1 MSIFD
6 DMNRLALFLII
17 LFLPACKYTQEANPA
32 TIELYRTQK
41 KYASPYSAILFYSS
55 VENNK
60 NLDDHARG
68 ELYLD
73 LAELYGEIMN
83 YRKEKEYIEKGMDLL
98 DGKVTLLYNE
108 SVLRLAYSY
117 QNLEEWEM
125 AETLYQDGFSRAQR
139 DMGTLS
145 KFHSSY
151 ARMKLEQPEPD
162 PLAAYLVLRRE
173 KDADMSLDDKAMMA
187 YIKCLL
193 GKEGLKDT
201 VLFLHSDSI
210 LVISPNVHPESVL
223 SEFFSQLST
232 AERHETAYWEYKIC
246 KFLGDDEAAGKVLV
260 NLFED
265 QEDLL
270 KVNSLNSSPTSLA
283 EKYRKEADLEKE
295 KVRVQ
300 RLSFVLSGIITVL
313 LLSMI
318 IVLLERKRRKALATE
333 QSILRLYEESKEVN
347 NSLRKDFV
355 ALYEQQFAQ
364 LGELCEAYIH
374 TDKVGALYHRMRF
387 LLGDLQTDDQLFS
400 KLEQTIDA
408 GCDGIVSH
416 LRNEIEGVTEQDIR
430 FFCFNLLGLSNDSIA
445 VLTGVET
452 STVYSRRSRLKKR
465 ILSSDTP
472 YKEILLKSIH

>member
-73 LAELYGEIMN
+73 LAELYGEILN

-98 DGKVTLLYNE
+98 DGKDTLLYNE
-108 SVLRLAYSY
+108 SLLRLAYAY
-117 QNLEEWEM
+117 QKLEDWDKAEVLYQEGFTKGQPDM
-125 AETLYQDGFSRAQR
+125 ETLSRY
-139 DMGTLS
+139 
-145 KFHSSY
+145 HSTY
-151 ARMKLEQPEPD
+151 ARMKLEQPKPD
-162 PLAAYLVLRRE
+162 PFAAYLLLRRKKE
-173 KDADMSLDDKAMMA
+173 SELTLDDRAMKA
-187 YIKCLL
+187 YVYLL
-193 GKEGLKDT
+193 LSREDLCDR
-201 VLFLHSDSI
+201 I
-210 LVISPNVHPESVL
+210 LAS
-223 SEFFSQLST
+223 FSQLSI
-232 AERHETAYWEYKIC
+232 AERHETAYWEYKIY
-246 KFLGDDEAAGKVLV
+246 KQRGDQASAGKVLLD
-260 NLFED
+260 LFED
-265 QEDLL
+265 QEDIL
-270 KVNSLNSSPTSLA
+270 KVNSINSSPTILA
-283 EKYRKEADLEKE
+283 ENYREVADLEKE

-318 IVLLERKRRKALATE
+318 IVLLERKRRRALATE

-387 LLGDLQTDDQLFS
+387 LLGDLQADDQLFS

-408 GCDGIVSH
+408 GCDGIISH

>member
-1 MSIFD
+1 
-6 DMNRLALFLII
+6 MNRWALFLII
-17 LFLPACKYTQEANPA
+17 LFLPACKNTQEANPA
-32 TIELYRTQK
+32 TIELYRNQK
-41 KYASPYSAILFYSS
+41 EYASPYSAILFYSS

-60 NLDDHARG
+60 KLDDHARG
-68 ELYLD
+68 ELFLD
-73 LAELYGEIMN
+73 LAELYGEILN

-98 DGKVTLLYNE
+98 DGKDTLLYNE
-108 SVLRLAYSY
+108 SLLRLAYAY
-117 QNLEEWEM
+117 QKLEDWDKAEVLYQEGFTKGQPDM
-125 AETLYQDGFSRAQR
+125 ETLSRY
-139 DMGTLS
+139 
-145 KFHSSY
+145 HSTY
-151 ARMKLEQPEPD
+151 ARMKLEQPKPD
-162 PLAAYLVLRRE
+162 PFAAYLLLRRKKE
-173 KDADMSLDDKAMMA
+173 SELTLDDRAMKA
-187 YIKCLL
+187 YVYLL
-193 GKEGLKDT
+193 LSREDLCDR
-201 VLFLHSDSI
+201 I
-210 LVISPNVHPESVL
+210 LAS
-223 SEFFSQLST
+223 FSQLSI
-232 AERHETAYWEYKIC
+232 AERHETAYWEYKIY
-246 KFLGDDEAAGKVLV
+246 KQRGDQASAGKVLLD
-260 NLFED
+260 LFDD
-265 QEDLL
+265 QEDIL
-270 KVNSLNSSPTSLA
+270 KVNSINSSPTILA
-283 EKYRKEADLEKE
+283 ENYREEADLEKE

-318 IVLLERKRRKALATE
+318 IVLLERKRRRALATE

-387 LLGDLQTDDQLFS
+387 LLGDLQADDQLFS

-408 GCDGIVSH
+408 GCDGIVRH

>member
-1 MSIFD
+1 M
-6 DMNRLALFLII
+6 
-17 LFLPACKYTQEANPA
+17 
-32 TIELYRTQK
+32 
-41 KYASPYSAILFYSS
+41 
-55 VENNK
+55 
-60 NLDDHARG
+60 
-68 ELYLD
+68 
-73 LAELYGEIMN
+73 AELYGEILN

-98 DGKVTLLYNE
+98 DGKDTLLYNE
-108 SVLRLAYSY
+108 SLLRLAYAY
-117 QNLEEWEM
+117 QKLEDWDKAEVLYQEGFTKGQPDM
-125 AETLYQDGFSRAQR
+125 ETLSRY
-139 DMGTLS
+139 
-145 KFHSSY
+145 HSTY
-151 ARMKLEQPEPD
+151 ARMKLEQPKPD
-162 PLAAYLVLRRE
+162 PFAAYLLLRRKKE
-173 KDADMSLDDKAMMA
+173 SELTLDDRAMKA
-187 YIKCLL
+187 YVYLL
-193 GKEGLKDT
+193 LSREDLCDR
-201 VLFLHSDSI
+201 I
-210 LVISPNVHPESVL
+210 LAS
-223 SEFFSQLST
+223 FSQLSI
-232 AERHETAYWEYKIC
+232 AERHETAYWEYKIY
-246 KFLGDDEAAGKVLV
+246 KQRGDQASAGKVLLD
-260 NLFED
+260 LFDD
-265 QEDLL
+265 QEDIL
-270 KVNSLNSSPTSLA
+270 KVNSINSSPTILA
-283 EKYRKEADLEKE
+283 ENYREEADLEKE

-318 IVLLERKRRKALATE
+318 IVLLERKRRRALATE

-387 LLGDLQTDDQLFS
+387 LLGDLQADDQLFS

-408 GCDGIVSH
+408 GCDGIVRH

>member
-1 MSIFD
+1 
-6 DMNRLALFLII
+6 MNRWALFLII
-17 LFLPACKYTQEANPA
+17 LFLPACKNTQEANPA
-32 TIELYRTQK
+32 TIELYRNQK

-60 NLDDHARG
+60 KLDDHARG
-68 ELYLD
+68 ELFLD
-73 LAELYGEIMN
+73 LAELYGEILN

-98 DGKVTLLYNE
+98 DGKDTLLYNE
-108 SVLRLAYSY
+108 SLLRLAYAY
-117 QNLEEWEM
+117 QKLEDWDKAEVLYQEGFTKGQPDM
-125 AETLYQDGFSRAQR
+125 ETLSRY
-139 DMGTLS
+139 
-145 KFHSSY
+145 HSTY
-151 ARMKLEQPEPD
+151 ARMKLEQPKPD
-162 PLAAYLVLRRE
+162 PFAAYLLLRRKKE
-173 KDADMSLDDKAMMA
+173 SELTLDDRAMKA
-187 YIKCLL
+187 YVYLL
-193 GKEGLKDT
+193 LSREDLCDR
-201 VLFLHSDSI
+201 I
-210 LVISPNVHPESVL
+210 LAS
-223 SEFFSQLST
+223 FSQLSI
-232 AERHETAYWEYKIC
+232 AERHETAYWEYKIY
-246 KFLGDDEAAGKVLV
+246 KQRGDQASAGKVLLD
-260 NLFED
+260 LFED
-265 QEDLL
+265 QEDIL
-270 KVNSLNSSPTSLA
+270 KVNSINSSPTILA
-283 EKYRKEADLEKE
+283 ENYREVADLEKE

-318 IVLLERKRRKALATE
+318 IVLLERKRRRALATE

-387 LLGDLQTDDQLFS
+387 LLGDLQADDQLFS

-408 GCDGIVSH
+408 GCDGIISH

>member
-6 DMNRLALFLII
+6 HMNRWALLLII
-17 LFLPACKYTQEANPA
+17 LFLPACKNTQEANTA
-32 TIELYRTQK
+32 TIELYRNQK
-41 KYASPYSAILFYSS
+41 KFASPYSAILFYSS
-55 VENNK
+55 VENNNK
-60 NLDDHARG
+60 LDDHARG
-68 ELYLD
+68 ELFLD
-73 LAELYGEIMN
+73 LAELYGEILN

-98 DGKVTLLYNE
+98 DGKDTLLYNE
-108 SVLRLAYSY
+108 SLLRLAYAY
-117 QNLEEWEM
+117 QKLEDWDKAEALYQEGFTKGQPDM
-125 AETLYQDGFSRAQR
+125 ETLSRY
-139 DMGTLS
+139 
-145 KFHSSY
+145 HSTY
-151 ARMKLEQPEPD
+151 ARMKLEQPKPD
-162 PLAAYLVLRRE
+162 PFAAYLLLRRKKE
-173 KDADMSLDDKAMMA
+173 SELTLDDRAMKA
-187 YIKCLL
+187 YVYLL
-193 GKEGLKDT
+193 LSREDLCDR
-201 VLFLHSDSI
+201 I
-210 LVISPNVHPESVL
+210 LAS
-223 SEFFSQLST
+223 FSQLSI
-232 AERHETAYWEYKIC
+232 AERHETAYWEFKIYKQR
-246 KFLGDDEAAGKVLV
+246 GDQASAGKVLLD
-260 NLFED
+260 LFED
-265 QEDLL
+265 QEDIL
-270 KVNSLNSSPTSLA
+270 KVISINSSPTILA
-283 EKYRKEADLEKE
+283 ENYREEADLEKE

-318 IVLLERKRRKALATE
+318 IVLLERKRRRALATE

-364 LGELCEAYIH
+364 LGELCKAYIH

-387 LLGDLQTDDQLFS
+387 LLGDLQADDQLFS

-416 LRNEIEGVTEQDIR
+416 LRNDIEGVTEQDIR

>member
-1 MSIFD
+1 M
-6 DMNRLALFLII
+6 
-17 LFLPACKYTQEANPA
+17 
-32 TIELYRTQK
+32 
-41 KYASPYSAILFYSS
+41 
-55 VENNK
+55 
-60 NLDDHARG
+60 
-68 ELYLD
+68 
-73 LAELYGEIMN
+73 AELYGEILN

-98 DGKVTLLYNE
+98 DGKDTLLYNE
-108 SVLRLAYSY
+108 SLLRLAYAY
-117 QNLEEWEM
+117 QKLEDWDKAEVLYQEGFTKGQPDM
-125 AETLYQDGFSRAQR
+125 ETLSRY
-139 DMGTLS
+139 
-145 KFHSSY
+145 HSTY
-151 ARMKLEQPEPD
+151 ARMKLEQPKPD
-162 PLAAYLVLRRE
+162 PFAAYLLLRRKKE
-173 KDADMSLDDKAMMA
+173 SELTLDDRAMKA
-187 YIKCLL
+187 YVYLL
-193 GKEGLKDT
+193 LSREDLCDR
-201 VLFLHSDSI
+201 I
-210 LVISPNVHPESVL
+210 LAS
-223 SEFFSQLST
+223 FSQLSI
-232 AERHETAYWEYKIC
+232 AERHETAYWEYKIY
-246 KFLGDDEAAGKVLV
+246 KQRGDQASAGKVLLD
-260 NLFED
+260 LFED
-265 QEDLL
+265 QEDIL
-270 KVNSLNSSPTSLA
+270 KVNSINSSPTILA
-283 EKYRKEADLEKE
+283 ENYREEADLEKE

-318 IVLLERKRRKALATE
+318 IVLLERKRRRALATE

-387 LLGDLQTDDQLFS
+387 LLGDLQADDQLFS

-452 STVYSRRSRLKKR
+452 STVYSRRFRLKKR

>member
-6 DMNRLALFLII
+6 HMNRWAFFLII
-17 LFLPACKYTQEANPA
+17 LFLPACKNTQEANPA
-32 TIELYRTQK
+32 TIELYRNQK

-60 NLDDHARG
+60 KLDDHARG
-68 ELYLD
+68 ELFLD
-73 LAELYGEIMN
+73 LAELYGEILN

-98 DGKVTLLYNE
+98 DGKDTLLYNE
-108 SVLRLAYSY
+108 SLLRLAYAY
-117 QNLEEWEM
+117 QKLEDWDKAEVLYQEGFTKGQPDM
-125 AETLYQDGFSRAQR
+125 ETLSRY
-139 DMGTLS
+139 
-145 KFHSSY
+145 HSTY
-151 ARMKLEQPEPD
+151 ARMKLEQPKPD
-162 PLAAYLVLRRE
+162 PFAAYLLLRRKKE
-173 KDADMSLDDKAMMA
+173 SELTLDDRAMKA
-187 YIKCLL
+187 YVYLL
-193 GKEGLKDT
+193 LSREDLCDR
-201 VLFLHSDSI
+201 I
-210 LVISPNVHPESVL
+210 LAS
-223 SEFFSQLST
+223 FSQLSI
-232 AERHETAYWEYKIC
+232 AERHETAYWEYKIY
-246 KFLGDDEAAGKVLV
+246 KQRGDQASAGKVLLD
-260 NLFED
+260 LFED
-265 QEDLL
+265 QEDIL
-270 KVNSLNSSPTSLA
+270 KVNSINSSPTILA
-283 EKYRKEADLEKE
+283 ENYREEADLEKE

-318 IVLLERKRRKALATE
+318 IVLLERKRRRALATE

-387 LLGDLQTDDQLFS
+387 LLGDLQADDQLFS

-452 STVYSRRSRLKKR
+452 STVYSRRFRLKKR

>member
-1 MSIFD
+1 
-6 DMNRLALFLII
+6 MNRWALFLII
-17 LFLPACKYTQEANPA
+17 LFLPACKNTQEANPA
-32 TIELYRTQK
+32 TIELYRNQK

-60 NLDDHARG
+60 KLDDHARG
-68 ELYLD
+68 ELFLD
-73 LAELYGEIMN
+73 LAELYGEILN

-98 DGKVTLLYNE
+98 DGKDTLLYNE
-108 SVLRLAYSY
+108 SLLRLAYAY
-117 QNLEEWEM
+117 QKLEDWDKAEVLYQEGFTKGQPDM
-125 AETLYQDGFSRAQR
+125 ETLSRY
-139 DMGTLS
+139 
-145 KFHSSY
+145 HSTY
-151 ARMKLEQPEPD
+151 ARMKLEQPKPD
-162 PLAAYLVLRRE
+162 PFAAYLLLRRKKE
-173 KDADMSLDDKAMMA
+173 SELTLDDRAMKA
-187 YIKCLL
+187 YVYLL
-193 GKEGLKDT
+193 LSREDLCDR
-201 VLFLHSDSI
+201 I
-210 LVISPNVHPESVL
+210 LAS
-223 SEFFSQLST
+223 FSQLSI
-232 AERHETAYWEYKIC
+232 AERHETAYWEYKIY
-246 KFLGDDEAAGKVLV
+246 KQRGDQASAGKVLLD
-260 NLFED
+260 LFED
-265 QEDLL
+265 QEDIL
-270 KVNSLNSSPTSLA
+270 KVNSINSSPTILA
-283 EKYRKEADLEKE
+283 ENYREEADLEKE

-318 IVLLERKRRKALATE
+318 IVLLERKRRRALATE

-387 LLGDLQTDDQLFS
+387 LLGDLQADDQLFS

-408 GCDGIVSH
+408 GCDGIVRH

>member
-1 MSIFD
+1 
-6 DMNRLALFLII
+6 MNRLALFLII

-60 NLDDHARG
+60 KLDDHARG
-68 ELYLD
+68 ELFLD
-73 LAELYGEIMN
+73 LAELYGEILN

-98 DGKVTLLYNE
+98 DGKDTLLYNE
-108 SVLRLAYSY
+108 SLLRLAYAY
-117 QNLEEWEM
+117 QKLEDWDKAEALYQEGFTKGQPDM
-125 AETLYQDGFSRAQR
+125 ETLSRY
-139 DMGTLS
+139 
-145 KFHSSY
+145 HSTY
-151 ARMKLEQPEPD
+151 ARMKLEQPKPD
-162 PLAAYLVLRRE
+162 PFAAYLLLRRKKE
-173 KDADMSLDDKAMMA
+173 SELTLDDRAMKA
-187 YIKCLL
+187 YVYLL
-193 GKEGLKDT
+193 LSREDLCDR
-201 VLFLHSDSI
+201 I
-210 LVISPNVHPESVL
+210 LAS
-223 SEFFSQLST
+223 FSQLSI
-232 AERHETAYWEYKIC
+232 AERHETAYWEFKIYKQR
-246 KFLGDDEAAGKVLV
+246 GDQASAGKVLLD
-260 NLFED
+260 LFED
-265 QEDLL
+265 QEDIL
-270 KVNSLNSSPTSLA
+270 KVISINSSPTILA
-283 EKYRKEADLEKE
+283 ENYREEADLEKE

-387 LLGDLQTDDQLFS
+387 LLGDLQADDQLFS

-472 YKEILLKSIH
+472 YKEILLQSIH

>member
-1 MSIFD
+1 MSIFEH
-6 DMNRLALFLII
+6 MNRWALFLII
-17 LFLPACKYTQEANPA
+17 LFLPACKNTQEANPA
-32 TIELYRTQK
+32 TIELYRNQK

-60 NLDDHARG
+60 KLDDHARG
-68 ELYLD
+68 ELFLD
-73 LAELYGEIMN
+73 LAELYGEILN

-98 DGKVTLLYNE
+98 DGKDTLLYNE
-108 SVLRLAYSY
+108 SVLRLAYAY
-117 QNLEEWEM
+117 QKLEDWDKAEVLYQEGFTKGQPDM
-125 AETLYQDGFSRAQR
+125 ETLSRY
-139 DMGTLS
+139 
-145 KFHSSY
+145 HSTY
-151 ARMKLEQPEPD
+151 ARMKLEQPKPD
-162 PLAAYLVLRRE
+162 PFAAYLLLRRKKE
-173 KDADMSLDDKAMMA
+173 SELTLDDRAMKA
-187 YIKCLL
+187 YVYLL
-193 GKEGLKDT
+193 LSREDLCDR
-201 VLFLHSDSI
+201 I
-210 LVISPNVHPESVL
+210 LAS
-223 SEFFSQLST
+223 FSQLSI
-232 AERHETAYWEYKIC
+232 AERHETAYWEYKIY
-246 KFLGDDEAAGKVLV
+246 KQRGDQASAGKVLLD
-260 NLFED
+260 LFED
-265 QEDLL
+265 QEDIL
-270 KVNSLNSSPTSLA
+270 KVNSINSSPTILA
-283 EKYRKEADLEKE
+283 ENYREEADLEKE

-318 IVLLERKRRKALATE
+318 IVLLERKRRRALATE

-387 LLGDLQTDDQLFS
+387 LLGDLQADDQLFS

-408 GCDGIVSH
+408 GCDGVVSH

>member
-6 DMNRLALFLII
+6 HMNRWALLLII
-17 LFLPACKYTQEANPA
+17 LFLPACKNTQEANPA
-32 TIELYRTQK
+32 TIELYRNQK
-41 KYASPYSAILFYSS
+41 EYASPYSAILFYSS

-60 NLDDHARG
+60 KLDDHARG
-68 ELYLD
+68 ELFLD
-73 LAELYGEIMN
+73 LAELYGEILN

-98 DGKVTLLYNE
+98 DGKDTLLYNE
-108 SVLRLAYSY
+108 SLLRLAYAY
-117 QNLEEWEM
+117 QKLEDWDKAEVLYQEGFTKGQPDM
-125 AETLYQDGFSRAQR
+125 ETLSRY
-139 DMGTLS
+139 
-145 KFHSSY
+145 HSTY
-151 ARMKLEQPEPD
+151 ARMKLEQPKPD
-162 PLAAYLVLRRE
+162 PFAAYLLLRRKKE
-173 KDADMSLDDKAMMA
+173 SELTLDDRAMKA
-187 YIKCLL
+187 YVYLL
-193 GKEGLKDT
+193 LSREDLCDR
-201 VLFLHSDSI
+201 I
-210 LVISPNVHPESVL
+210 LAS
-223 SEFFSQLST
+223 FSQLSI
-232 AERHETAYWEYKIC
+232 AERHETAYWEYKIY
-246 KFLGDDEAAGKVLV
+246 KQRGDQASAGKVLLD
-260 NLFED
+260 LFDD
-265 QEDLL
+265 QEDIL
-270 KVNSLNSSPTSLA
+270 KVNSINSSPTILA
-283 EKYRKEADLEKE
+283 ENYREEADLEKE

-318 IVLLERKRRKALATE
+318 IVLLERKRRRALATE

-387 LLGDLQTDDQLFS
+387 LLGDLQADDQLFS

-408 GCDGIVSH
+408 GCDGIVSY
-416 LRNEIEGVTEQDIR
+416 LRNDIEGVTEQDIR

>member
-6 DMNRLALFLII
+6 HMNRWALLLII
-17 LFLPACKYTQEANPA
+17 LFLPACKNTQEANPA
-32 TIELYRTQK
+32 TIELYRNQK

-60 NLDDHARG
+60 KLDDHARG
-68 ELYLD
+68 ELFLD
-73 LAELYGEIMN
+73 LAELYGEILN

-98 DGKVTLLYNE
+98 DGKDTLLYNE
-108 SVLRLAYSY
+108 SLLRLAYAY
-117 QNLEEWEM
+117 QKLEDWDKAEVLYQEGFTKGQPDM
-125 AETLYQDGFSRAQR
+125 ETLSRY
-139 DMGTLS
+139 
-145 KFHSSY
+145 HSTY
-151 ARMKLEQPEPD
+151 ARMKLEQPKPD
-162 PLAAYLVLRRE
+162 PFAAYLLLRRKKE
-173 KDADMSLDDKAMMA
+173 SELTLDDRAMKA
-187 YIKCLL
+187 YVYLL
-193 GKEGLKDT
+193 LSREDLCDR
-201 VLFLHSDSI
+201 I
-210 LVISPNVHPESVL
+210 LAS
-223 SEFFSQLST
+223 FSQLSI
-232 AERHETAYWEYKIC
+232 AERHETAYWEYKIY
-246 KFLGDDEAAGKVLV
+246 KQRGDQASAGKVLLD
-260 NLFED
+260 LFED
-265 QEDLL
+265 QEDIL
-270 KVNSLNSSPTSLA
+270 KVNSINSSPTILA
-283 EKYRKEADLEKE
+283 ENYREEADLEKE

-318 IVLLERKRRKALATE
+318 IVLLERKRRRALATE

-387 LLGDLQTDDQLFS
+387 LLGDLQADDQLFS

-416 LRNEIEGVTEQDIR
+416 LRNDIEGVTEQDIR

>member
-17 LFLPACKYTQEANPA
+17 LFLPACKNTQEANPA
-32 TIELYRTQK
+32 TIELYRNQK

-60 NLDDHARG
+60 KLDDHARG
-68 ELYLD
+68 ELFLD
-73 LAELYGEIMN
+73 LAELYGEILN

-98 DGKVTLLYNE
+98 DGKDTLLYNE
-108 SVLRLAYSY
+108 SLLRLAYAY
-117 QNLEEWEM
+117 QKLEDWDKAEVLYQEGFTKGQPDM
-125 AETLYQDGFSRAQR
+125 ETLSRY
-139 DMGTLS
+139 
-145 KFHSSY
+145 HSTY
-151 ARMKLEQPEPD
+151 ARMKLEQPKPD
-162 PLAAYLVLRRE
+162 PFAAYLLLRRKKE
-173 KDADMSLDDKAMMA
+173 SELTLDDRAMKA
-187 YIKCLL
+187 YVYLL
-193 GKEGLKDT
+193 LSREDLCDR
-201 VLFLHSDSI
+201 I
-210 LVISPNVHPESVL
+210 LAS
-223 SEFFSQLST
+223 FSQLSI
-232 AERHETAYWEYKIC
+232 AERHETAYWEYKIY
-246 KFLGDDEAAGKVLV
+246 KQRGDQASAGKVLLD
-260 NLFED
+260 LFED
-265 QEDLL
+265 QEDIL
-270 KVNSLNSSPTSLA
+270 KVNSINSSPTILA
-283 EKYRKEADLEKE
+283 ENYREEADLEKE

-318 IVLLERKRRKALATE
+318 IVLLERKRRRALATE

-347 NSLRKDFV
+347 NSLREDFV
-355 ALYEQQFAQ
+355 ALYEQLFAH

-387 LLGDLQTDDQLFS
+387 LLGDLQADDQLFS

-416 LRNEIEGVTEQDIR
+416 LRNDIEGVTEQDIR

-472 YKEILLKSIH
+472 YKEILLQSIH

>member
-6 DMNRLALFLII
+6 HMNRWALFLII
-17 LFLPACKYTQEANPA
+17 LFLPACKNTQEANPA
-32 TIELYRTQK
+32 TIELYRNQK

-60 NLDDHARG
+60 KLDDHARG
-68 ELYLD
+68 ELFLD
-73 LAELYGEIMN
+73 LAELYGEILN

-98 DGKVTLLYNE
+98 DGKDTLLYNE
-108 SVLRLAYSY
+108 SLLRLAYAY
-117 QNLEEWEM
+117 QKLEDWDKAEVLYQEGFTKGQPDM
-125 AETLYQDGFSRAQR
+125 ETLSRY
-139 DMGTLS
+139 
-145 KFHSSY
+145 HSTY
-151 ARMKLEQPEPD
+151 ARMKLEQPKPD
-162 PLAAYLVLRRE
+162 PFAAYLLLRRKKE
-173 KDADMSLDDKAMMA
+173 SELTLDDRAMKA
-187 YIKCLL
+187 YVYLL
-193 GKEGLKDT
+193 LSREDLCDR
-201 VLFLHSDSI
+201 I
-210 LVISPNVHPESVL
+210 LAS
-223 SEFFSQLST
+223 FSQLSI
-232 AERHETAYWEYKIC
+232 AERHETAYWEYKIY
-246 KFLGDDEAAGKVLV
+246 KQRGDQASAGKVLLD
-260 NLFED
+260 LFED
-265 QEDLL
+265 QEDIL
-270 KVNSLNSSPTSLA
+270 KVNSINSSPTILA
-283 EKYRKEADLEKE
+283 ENYREVADLEKE

-318 IVLLERKRRKALATE
+318 IVLLERKRRRALATE

-387 LLGDLQTDDQLFS
+387 LLGDLQADDQLFS

-408 GCDGIVSH
+408 GCDGIISH

>member
-60 NLDDHARG
+60 KLDDHARG
-68 ELYLD
+68 ELFLD
-73 LAELYGEIMN
+73 LAELYGEILN

-98 DGKVTLLYNE
+98 DGKDTLLYNE
-108 SVLRLAYSY
+108 SLLRLAYAY
-117 QNLEEWEM
+117 QKLEDWDKAEALYQEGFTKGQPDM
-125 AETLYQDGFSRAQR
+125 ETLSRY
-139 DMGTLS
+139 
-145 KFHSSY
+145 HSTY
-151 ARMKLEQPEPD
+151 ARMKLEQPKPD
-162 PLAAYLVLRRE
+162 PFAAYLLLRRKKE
-173 KDADMSLDDKAMMA
+173 SELTLDDRAMKA
-187 YIKCLL
+187 YVYLL
-193 GKEGLKDT
+193 LSREDLCDR
-201 VLFLHSDSI
+201 I
-210 LVISPNVHPESVL
+210 LAS
-223 SEFFSQLST
+223 FSQLSI
-232 AERHETAYWEYKIC
+232 AERHETAYWEFKIYKQR
-246 KFLGDDEAAGKVLV
+246 GDQASAGKVLLD
-260 NLFED
+260 LFED
-265 QEDLL
+265 QEDIL
-270 KVNSLNSSPTSLA
+270 KVISINSSPTILA
-283 EKYRKEADLEKE
+283 ENYREEADLEKE

-387 LLGDLQTDDQLFS
+387 LLGDLQADDQLFS

-472 YKEILLKSIH
+472 YKEILLQSIH

>member
-1 MSIFD
+1 M
-6 DMNRLALFLII
+6 
-17 LFLPACKYTQEANPA
+17 
-32 TIELYRTQK
+32 
-41 KYASPYSAILFYSS
+41 
-55 VENNK
+55 
-60 NLDDHARG
+60 
-68 ELYLD
+68 
-73 LAELYGEIMN
+73 AELYGEILN

-98 DGKVTLLYNE
+98 DGKDTLLYNE
-108 SVLRLAYSY
+108 SLLRLAYAY
-117 QNLEEWEM
+117 QKLEDWDKAEVLYQEGFTKGQPDM
-125 AETLYQDGFSRAQR
+125 ETLSRY
-139 DMGTLS
+139 
-145 KFHSSY
+145 HSTY
-151 ARMKLEQPEPD
+151 ARMKLEQPKPD
-162 PLAAYLVLRRE
+162 PFAAYLLLRRKKE
-173 KDADMSLDDKAMMA
+173 SELTLDDRAMKA
-187 YIKCLL
+187 YVYLL
-193 GKEGLKDT
+193 LSREDLCDR
-201 VLFLHSDSI
+201 I
-210 LVISPNVHPESVL
+210 LAS
-223 SEFFSQLST
+223 FSQLSI
-232 AERHETAYWEYKIC
+232 AERHETAYWEYKIY
-246 KFLGDDEAAGKVLV
+246 KQRGDQASAGKVLLD
-260 NLFED
+260 LFED
-265 QEDLL
+265 QEDIL
-270 KVNSLNSSPTSLA
+270 KVNSINSSPTILA
-283 EKYRKEADLEKE
+283 ENYREEADLEKE

-318 IVLLERKRRKALATE
+318 IVLLERKRRRALATE

-387 LLGDLQTDDQLFS
+387 LLGDLQADDQLFS

-408 GCDGIVSH
+408 GCDGIVRH